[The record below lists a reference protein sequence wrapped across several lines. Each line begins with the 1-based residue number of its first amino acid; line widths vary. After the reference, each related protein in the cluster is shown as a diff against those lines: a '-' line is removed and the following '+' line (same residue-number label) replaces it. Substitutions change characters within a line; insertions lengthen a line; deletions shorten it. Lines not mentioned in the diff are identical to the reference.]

1 MSLHLGFV
9 GSQPEEPRPVVVL
22 VRRSPAHPPGLQ
34 APPPC
39 RHPAPKHRHAP
50 APPPLRPRPPPV
62 FAPPP
67 GFAPPQLVFAPPP
80 PILAPPVFAPR
91 PALPHSPG
99 RFAPG
104 EVREEGPGGSS
115 CPAHT
120 RGLCPP
126 QAGTVPGPSLDC
138 SRARGC
144 AWQRGRGGQEAPGA
158 RGSGRRA
165 FYLTCSQRLTLG
177 LPRCAEAS
185 PSCAPA
191 RVPAGPR

>member
-34 APPPC
+34 APPP
-39 RHPAPKHRHAP
+39 RRRPAPRHRPTPAGLRP
-50 APPPLRPRPPPV
+50 APTGPCP
-62 FAPPP
+62 
-67 GFAPPQLVFAPPP
+67 
-80 PILAPPVFAPR
+80 APPVFAPQ
-91 PALPHSPG
+91 PALPHPPG

-126 QAGTVPGPSLDC
+126 QAGTVPGASLDC